1 MILTDS
7 GGIQKEAYWLRV
19 PCITLRDE
27 TEWVETA
34 QTGWNIVVGADRERI
49 LDAVR
54 SWNPPPEHPALYGDG
69 RAAVRCVERLEQAA
83 K

>member
-7 GGIQKEAYWLRV
+7 GGVQKEAYWLKV
-19 PCITLRDE
+19 PCLTLRDE

-34 QTGWNIVVGADRERI
+34 QSGWNIVVGADPERI
-49 LDAVR
+49 LDAAR
-54 SWNPPPEHPALYGDG
+54 SWNPPAEHPVLYGDG
-69 RAAVRCVERLEQAA
+69 RAAARCVERMEQAA